1 VAFALDATMRELA
14 TKFDPQADENLKQEP
29 TSDLKEYFNVSPIPN
44 YNGPFEFK
52 SGTIGQTSQTR

>member
-1 VAFALDATMRELA
+1 MRELA